1 MSEILDKFAERCGKF
16 SMAIGALDD
25 KGVMIQFGFD
35 TNNHRI
41 FPLYVDYSDYKNPA
55 KKMSEDIERHLN
67 FIETEVNKH
76 IEAILNSL
84 KKWEEKHLLT
94 DCAADD
100 VQAID
105 VITSKNRRVR
115 IWYSGNLKKD

>member
-35 TNNHRI
+35 TNNSRI

-76 IEAILNSL
+76 IEAVLNSL
-84 KKWEEKHLLT
+84 KNIEEQQSINTSLV
-94 DCAADD
+94 DP
-100 VQAID
+100 QAIEI
-105 VITSKNRRVR
+105 ITSSNKRVR
-115 IWYSGNLKKD
+115 IWYRGNLKED